1 MFSSASTGER
11 EARKASAWDFRYV
24 KSSPSGWEAI
34 SPFAP
39 KKGSAQQSRSSCRRW
54 RRMPKIL
61 IVEDDPAV
69 RDILKIALEREGM
82 TVEAVGNGE
91 RALKSFRDAG
101 VLDLVI
107 LDIMLPDIDG
117 ITLCQELRR
126 SSDVPIV
133 MLTARE
139 GERNVVVGLEVGADD
154 YVTKPASPAEVV
166 SRVRAHLRRRR
177 MDAQAASIKYELR
190 DLVIDVSRRQVRV
203 RGEQVDLTTTEFAI
217 LSLLAA
223 HPGWVYSRQQIM
235 QQLWDGDFY
244 GEARSADVHIQRIRK
259 KIEPDPKN
267 PHYIQ
272 TVRGIGYKFAEL

>member
-1 MFSSASTGER
+1 
-11 EARKASAWDFRYV
+11 
-24 KSSPSGWEAI
+24 
-34 SPFAP
+34 
-39 KKGSAQQSRSSCRRW
+39 
-54 RRMPKIL
+54 MPKIL

-69 RDILKIALEREGM
+69 RDILRIALEREGM
-82 TVEAVGNGE
+82 TVEVVGNGE
-91 RALKSFRDAG
+91 RALESFRDADT
-101 VLDLVI
+101 LDLVI
-107 LDIMLPDIDG
+107 LDIELPDIDG

-126 SSDVPIV
+126 SSDVPII

-154 YVTKPASPAEVV
+154 YVIKPASPAEVV
-166 SRVRAHLRRRR
+166 SRVRANLRRRR
-177 MDAQAASIKYELR
+177 MDAQAANIKYELR
-190 DLVIDVSRRQVRV
+190 DLVIDVSRRQVWV
-203 RGEQVDLTTTEFAI
+203 RGEQVDLTTTEFGI

-259 KIEPDPKN
+259 KIESDPKN

-272 TVRGIGYKFAEL
+272 TVRGIGYKFAEH

>member
-1 MFSSASTGER
+1 
-11 EARKASAWDFRYV
+11 
-24 KSSPSGWEAI
+24 
-34 SPFAP
+34 
-39 KKGSAQQSRSSCRRW
+39 
-54 RRMPKIL
+54 MPKIM

-82 TVEAVGNGE
+82 TVEAVKNGE
-91 RALKSFRDAG
+91 TALKSFRSAG
-101 VLDLVI
+101 PLDLVI

-117 ITLCQELRR
+117 ITLCQEFRR

-177 MDAQAASIKYELR
+177 IDAQAANLKYEFPG
-190 DLVIDVSRRQVRV
+190 LVIDLSRRQVWAG
-203 RGEQVDLTTTEFAI
+203 GEQVDLTATEFEI
-217 LSLLAA
+217 LTFLAA

-244 GEARSADVHIQRIRK
+244 GEARSADVHIQRIRR
-259 KIEPDPKN
+259 KIESDPKT
-267 PHYIQ
+267 PRYIQ